1 MIFSDIE
8 TEVRDVLF
16 DSETSYRFDLDDLLN
31 YTRDGVNDIY
41 RRRPDAQIAD
51 AGITTFTGLYDYLEA
66 GGHDEYTS
74 GYNLIRGW
82 DRRTNSALYFGCPSD
97 TDEIKIYISSANRAA
112 DTNEQA
118 KVDGCDTPG
127 KQKRI
132 VAQNS
137 SGWSGSIMVD
147 STPTVG
153 DTWEAGSEE
162 SEIPLSEV
170 QFRDAL
176 VYYVAYRC
184 FNEDDDETHDG
195 NQATKY
201 FQLYKESLGVA

>member
-8 TEVRDVLF
+8 TEVRGVLF
-16 DSETSYRFDLDDLLN
+16 DSEASYRFTLDDLLN

-41 RRRPDAQIAD
+41 RRRPDASIMDDGIAS
-51 AGITTFTGLYDYLEA
+51 FTGLYDYLET

-74 GYNLIRGW
+74 GYNLILGW
-82 DRRTNSALYFGCPSD
+82 DRRTNSQLYFGAPNDS
-97 TDEIKIYISSANRAA
+97 DEILIYISSANRTA

-118 KVDGCDTPG
+118 KVDGCDSPG

-132 VAQNS
+132 VAQND

-147 STPTVG
+147 STPTVA
-153 DTWEAGSEE
+153 DEWEAGSEE

-170 QFRDAL
+170 HFRDAL
-176 VYYVAYRC
+176 VYYVAFRC

-195 NQATKY
+195 NMSTKY